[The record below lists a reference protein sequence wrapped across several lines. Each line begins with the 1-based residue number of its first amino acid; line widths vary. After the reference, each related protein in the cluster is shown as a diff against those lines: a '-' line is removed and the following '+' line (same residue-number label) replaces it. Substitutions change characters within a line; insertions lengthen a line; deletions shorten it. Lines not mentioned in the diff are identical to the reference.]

1 MIVVDASLLSA
12 FILGEPGWENLA
24 KYLKHCYSV
33 NLIVAETS
41 NAIWKHY
48 KRNMITFNSA
58 VKKFKVLKKMINVNV
73 ILVNEDTLIEEAFNL
88 SVNKDITVYDSLYL
102 ALSLEKKAPL
112 ATLDEKQRKVAKEL
126 SLKVLP

>member
-1 MIVVDASLLSA
+1 
-12 FILGEPGWENLA
+12 
-24 KYLKHCYSV
+24 
-33 NLIVAETS
+33 
-41 NAIWKHY
+41 
-48 KRNMITFNSA
+48 A

-73 ILVNEDTLIEEAFNL
+73 ILVNEDTFIEEAFNI